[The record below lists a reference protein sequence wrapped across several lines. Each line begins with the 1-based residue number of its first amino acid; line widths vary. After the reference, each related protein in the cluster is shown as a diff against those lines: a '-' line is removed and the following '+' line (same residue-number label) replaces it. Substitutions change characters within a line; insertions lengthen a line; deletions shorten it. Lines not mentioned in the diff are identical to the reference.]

1 LSNTLANKFNKPNF
15 KNRIFIEYFRVKI
28 FILNNCPKIK
38 KITGRDNVRQFLAKL
53 GFVEG
58 ESVTVISEI
67 SGNMIINVKD
77 SRIAIGKSMANRIII

>member
-1 LSNTLANKFNKPNF
+1 MTLAMAREGEVN
-15 KNRIFIEYFRVKI
+15 
-28 FILNNCPKIK
+28 KIK

-58 ESVTVISEI
+58 ESVIVISEI

-77 SRIAIGKSMANRIII
+77 SRIAIGKSMANRIIV

>member
-1 LSNTLANKFNKPNF
+1 M
-15 KNRIFIEYFRVKI
+15 
-28 FILNNCPKIK
+28 
-38 KITGRDNVRQFLAKL
+38 RQFLAKL

>member
-1 LSNTLANKFNKPNF
+1 MIGMTLAMAREGEVNQ
-15 KNRIFIEYFRVKI
+15 
-28 FILNNCPKIK
+28 IK

-58 ESVTVISEI
+58 ESVTIISEI

>member
-1 LSNTLANKFNKPNF
+1 MSVMTLSMAKEGEINQ
-15 KNRIFIEYFRVKI
+15 
-28 FILNNCPKIK
+28 IK
-38 KITGRDNVRQFLAKL
+38 KITGRDNIRQFLAKL

>member
-1 LSNTLANKFNKPNF
+1 MTLAMAREGEVN
-15 KNRIFIEYFRVKI
+15 
-28 FILNNCPKIK
+28 KIK

-58 ESVTVISEI
+58 ERVIVVSEM

-77 SRIAIGKSMANRIII
+77 SRIAIGKSMANRIIV

>member
-1 LSNTLANKFNKPNF
+1 MTLAMAREGEVNQ
-15 KNRIFIEYFRVKI
+15 
-28 FILNNCPKIK
+28 IK

-58 ESVTVISEI
+58 GSVTVISEI

>member
-1 LSNTLANKFNKPNF
+1 MTLAMAREGEIN
-15 KNRIFIEYFRVKI
+15 
-28 FILNNCPKIK
+28 KIK

-53 GFVEG
+53 GFIEG
-58 ESVTVISEI
+58 ESVTVISEV

>member
-1 LSNTLANKFNKPNF
+1 MSVMTLAMAREGEIN
-15 KNRIFIEYFRVKI
+15 
-28 FILNNCPKIK
+28 KIK

>member
-1 LSNTLANKFNKPNF
+1 MTLSMAKEGEINQ
-15 KNRIFIEYFRVKI
+15 
-28 FILNNCPKIK
+28 IK
-38 KITGRDNVRQFLAKL
+38 KITGRDNIRQFLAKL

>member
-1 LSNTLANKFNKPNF
+1 MTLAMAREGEVNQ
-15 KNRIFIEYFRVKI
+15 
-28 FILNNCPKIK
+28 IK

-58 ESVTVISEI
+58 ERVIVVSEM

-77 SRIAIGKSMANRIII
+77 SRIAIGKSMANRIIV

>member
-1 LSNTLANKFNKPNF
+1 MTLAMAREGEVNQ
-15 KNRIFIEYFRVKI
+15 
-28 FILNNCPKIK
+28 IK

-58 ESVTVISEI
+58 ESVTVISEN

>member
-1 LSNTLANKFNKPNF
+1 MIVMTLAMAREGEVNQ
-15 KNRIFIEYFRVKI
+15 
-28 FILNNCPKIK
+28 IK

>member
-1 LSNTLANKFNKPNF
+1 MNVMTLAMAREGEIN
-15 KNRIFIEYFRVKI
+15 
-28 FILNNCPKIK
+28 KIK

-58 ESVTVISEI
+58 ESVTVISEV

>member
-1 LSNTLANKFNKPNF
+1 MIVMTLAMAREGEVNQ
-15 KNRIFIEYFRVKI
+15 
-28 FILNNCPKIK
+28 IK

-58 ESVTVISEI
+58 ESVTIISEI

>member
-1 LSNTLANKFNKPNF
+1 MTLAMAREGEAN
-15 KNRIFIEYFRVKI
+15 
-28 FILNNCPKIK
+28 KIK
-38 KITGRDNVRQFLAKL
+38 KITGKDNLRQFLAKL

>member
-1 LSNTLANKFNKPNF
+1 MSVMTLSMAREGEINQ
-15 KNRIFIEYFRVKI
+15 
-28 FILNNCPKIK
+28 IK
-38 KITGRDNVRQFLAKL
+38 KITGRDNIRQFLAKL

>member
-1 LSNTLANKFNKPNF
+1 MNVMTLAMAREGEIN
-15 KNRIFIEYFRVKI
+15 
-28 FILNNCPKIK
+28 KIK

-53 GFVEG
+53 GFIEG
-58 ESVTVISEI
+58 ESVTVISEV

>member
-1 LSNTLANKFNKPNF
+1 MTLAMAREGEVN
-15 KNRIFIEYFRVKI
+15 
-28 FILNNCPKIK
+28 KIK
-38 KITGRDNVRQFLAKL
+38 KITGRDNLRQFLGKL

>member
-1 LSNTLANKFNKPNF
+1 MTLAMAREGEVNQ
-15 KNRIFIEYFRVKI
+15 
-28 FILNNCPKIK
+28 IK

-58 ESVTVISEI
+58 QSVTVISEM

>member
-1 LSNTLANKFNKPNF
+1 MSVMTLAMAREGEVN
-15 KNRIFIEYFRVKI
+15 
-28 FILNNCPKIK
+28 KIK

>member
-1 LSNTLANKFNKPNF
+1 MTLAMAREGEVNQ
-15 KNRIFIEYFRVKI
+15 
-28 FILNNCPKIK
+28 IK

-58 ESVTVISEI
+58 ESVTVISEV

>member
-1 LSNTLANKFNKPNF
+1 MTLSMAREGEINQ
-15 KNRIFIEYFRVKI
+15 
-28 FILNNCPKIK
+28 IK
-38 KITGRDNVRQFLAKL
+38 KITGRDNIRQFLAKL

-77 SRIAIGKSMANRIII
+77 SRIAIGKSMANRVII

>member
-1 LSNTLANKFNKPNF
+1 MTLAMAREGEVN
-15 KNRIFIEYFRVKI
+15 
-28 FILNNCPKIK
+28 KIK
-38 KITGRDNVRQFLAKL
+38 KITGRDDVRLFLAKL

>member
-1 LSNTLANKFNKPNF
+1 MTLAMAREGEIN
-15 KNRIFIEYFRVKI
+15 
-28 FILNNCPKIK
+28 KIK

>member
-1 LSNTLANKFNKPNF
+1 MTLAMAREGEVNQ
-15 KNRIFIEYFRVKI
+15 
-28 FILNNCPKIK
+28 IK

-58 ESVTVISEI
+58 ESITVISEI

>member
-1 LSNTLANKFNKPNF
+1 MTLAMAREGEVN
-15 KNRIFIEYFRVKI
+15 
-28 FILNNCPKIK
+28 KIK
-38 KITGRDNVRQFLAKL
+38 KITGRDNVRQFLEKL

>member
-1 LSNTLANKFNKPNF
+1 MTLSMAREGEINQ
-15 KNRIFIEYFRVKI
+15 
-28 FILNNCPKIK
+28 IK
-38 KITGRDNVRQFLAKL
+38 KITGRDNIRQFLAKL

>member
-1 LSNTLANKFNKPNF
+1 MTLAMAREGEVNQ
-15 KNRIFIEYFRVKI
+15 
-28 FILNNCPKIK
+28 IK

>member
-1 LSNTLANKFNKPNF
+1 MTLAMAREGEVNQ
-15 KNRIFIEYFRVKI
+15 
-28 FILNNCPKIK
+28 IK
-38 KITGRDNVRQFLAKL
+38 KITGRDNVLQFLAKL

>member
-1 LSNTLANKFNKPNF
+1 MIVMTLAMAREGEVNQ
-15 KNRIFIEYFRVKI
+15 
-28 FILNNCPKIK
+28 IK

-58 ESVTVISEI
+58 GSVTVISEI

>member
-1 LSNTLANKFNKPNF
+1 MTLAMAREGEIN
-15 KNRIFIEYFRVKI
+15 
-28 FILNNCPKIK
+28 KIK

-58 ESVTVISEI
+58 ESVTVISEV

>member
-1 LSNTLANKFNKPNF
+1 MTLAMAREGEVN
-15 KNRIFIEYFRVKI
+15 
-28 FILNNCPKIK
+28 KIK